1 MGHLKEAIMAV
12 DLIKEELAHPNQRRK
27 VKTTSNL

>member
-1 MGHLKEAIMAV
+1 MDHLKEATMEV
-12 DLIKEELAHPNQRRK
+12 DLIKEELAHPNQRRR